1 MYLDVMLCDHAQ
13 VAGEKLF
20 ISGAN
25 IDRVVMPAGTPPP
38 YVVGFSAAGIVHVPW
53 NSTNE
58 EHTLT
63 FELLTEDG
71 DVPELPPGAAA
82 PGESIGGQLV
92 FTVGRPPQLSGG
104 EEQNVPFAFNFPG
117 LPLMRTGRY
126 SLVLSLDGVEARR
139 VPFTLQL
146 EPSRG
151 GFGPAS
157 IPGL

>member
-1 MYLDVMLCDHAQ
+1 MYLDVMLCDFAQ

-25 IDRVVMPAGTPPP
+25 IDRIVLPAGTPPP
-38 YVVGFSAAGIVHVPW
+38 YVIGFSAAGLVHVPW
-53 NSTNE
+53 TATNE
-58 EHTLT
+58 EHVLT
-63 FELLTEDG
+63 FTLLTEDG
-71 DVPELPPGAAA
+71 DVPALPPEAGV
-82 PGESIGGQLV
+82 PEDGIGGQMG

-104 EEQNVPFAFNFPG
+104 EEQSIPFAFNFAG
-117 LPLMRTGRY
+117 LPLMNAGRY

-139 VPFTLQL
+139 VPFTVQV
-146 EPSRG
+146 EAAR